1 MMFNFPFYPYYHSR
15 YYPLNKNHVHAQRNL
30 HKPNVDISTHHNS
43 CSQNKKIDKKTI
55 ENQNESENVIFNI
68 LGLKL
73 YYDDILL
80 LCLIFFL
87 YNEGIKDESLFM
99 VLVLLLLS

>member
-15 YYPLNKNHVHAQRNL
+15 YYPINKNYIHSKNTL
-30 HKPNVDISTHHNS
+30 HKQNVSTHHS
-43 CSQNKKIDKKTI
+43 CSQNKKLDEKPI
-55 ENQNESENVIFNI
+55 EKQGESESVVFNI

-80 LCLIFFL
+80 ICLIFFL
-87 YNEGIKDESLFM
+87 YNEGIKDESLFI